1 MRVPGGQMNDKD
13 QEKLLRRIRKL
24 MALGSR
30 NNNVHEAARAL
41 RLAQVL
47 MQRHNLSEDDITL
60 SAIRETECRQVYT
73 DAVSIPG
80 WLNALA
86 TVVCMA
92 TGCRCWFGWYCT
104 VTAEGRQRERRS
116 VHFYG
121 LNERPDVALY
131 AFTVLARQ
139 LKDATKQHMHCAYRL
154 KRLKLQTKRN
164 RADQFR
170 EGWVVGVWIVLE
182 AFAPSDKEAGVLRN
196 WLARRCGKNELAEIS
211 VREAGPC
218 RGDATARLSGWL
230 AGRRAELSQGLH
242 GKPSGIPALS
252 AGGNNE

>member
-1 MRVPGGQMNDKD
+1 MTGNDR
-13 QEKLLRRIRKL
+13 EKLLRRIRKL

-30 NNNVHEAARAL
+30 NNNAHEAARAL

-47 MQRHNLSEDDITL
+47 MQRHNLSEDDVTL
-60 SAIRETECRQVYT
+60 SAVCETECRQVYT
-73 DAVSIPG
+73 DAASIPS

-104 VTAEGRQRERRS
+104 VTPEGRQRDRRS

-139 LKDATKQHMHCAYRL
+139 LKDATKEHMHTAYRL

-170 EGWVVGVWIVLE
+170 EGWVMGVWKVLD

-196 WLARRCGKNELAEIS
+196 WLSRRCGKNELTVIS
-211 VREAGPC
+211 VREAGHC
-218 RGDATARLSGWL
+218 RGDAKARLSGWL
-230 AGRRAELSQGLH
+230 AGQRAELNQGLH
-242 GKPSGIPALS
+242 GAQSAALAPI
-252 AGGNNE
+252 AGGNDE